1 MSTILNSMGLES
13 HTETFNEAEAQGV
26 STFSLLKS
34 GAYKATVKELATFV
48 TEKGAKQ
55 LKIVV
60 NVTSEDHDITIYQNI
75 TKKDGEPNVI
85 GTATFKH
92 VLDALGEEGLSV
104 VEAKIKGYAK
114 EVDAQCIQGMSSKP
128 IIVLVREVHQP
139 GEKLEE
145 VNEIDGYLEADGTN
159 AKNENMV
166 DAYVEKITKT
176 PILERKVKAGSAS
189 TSAGG
194 TTTAAAADIENLI

>member
-1 MSTILNSMGLES
+1 MSTILNSMGLDT
-13 HTETFNEAEAQGV
+13 HTKTFDEAEAQGV

-55 LKIVV
+55 LKIIV
-60 NVTSEDHDITIYQNI
+60 NITSEDHDITVYQNI
-75 TKKDGEPNVI
+75 TKKDGNPNVI

-139 GEKLEE
+139 GEKFEE
-145 VNEIDGYLEADGTN
+145 VNEIDGYLKADGTN

-189 TSAGG
+189 ASAGG
-194 TTTAAAADIENLI
+194 TTDTSSKAIDELI